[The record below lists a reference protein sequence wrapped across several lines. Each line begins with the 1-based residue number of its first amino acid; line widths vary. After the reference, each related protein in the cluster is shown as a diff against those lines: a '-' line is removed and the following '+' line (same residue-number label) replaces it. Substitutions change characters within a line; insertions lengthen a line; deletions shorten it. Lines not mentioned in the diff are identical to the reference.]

1 MDRSESPGT
10 SVPSELTDGGF
21 ALPGSRSLDCLL
33 LHGFTATPEE
43 VRPLGV
49 TLANAG
55 FASRAIRLP
64 GHATTPADLART
76 GWRDWFRCAE
86 EGLAAARAGAPRT
99 AVAGVSLGA
108 LLALLLAARR
118 PAEVAAVVCCATPL
132 LLSDR
137 RPAVLGS
144 LRWLPPIRRRY
155 AVIPKAAGRDIGDP
169 VARAASSSYDVMPLP
184 ALLSFLELRK
194 VVRREL
200 GQVTQPVLV
209 LHGRQ
214 DHTAP
219 PANVTLLQRRLG
231 SRWIET
237 RILERSWHVL
247 TEDAERAEVGRLAVD
262 FLSRVEA
269 A

>member
-1 MDRSESPGT
+1 M
-10 SVPSELTDGGF
+10 
-21 ALPGSRSLDCLL
+21 
-33 LHGFTATPEE
+33 
-43 VRPLGV
+43 
-49 TLANAG
+49 
-55 FASRAIRLP
+55 
-64 GHATTPADLART
+64 
-76 GWRDWFRCAE
+76 
-86 EGLAAARAGAPRT
+86 
-99 AVAGVSLGA
+99 
-108 LLALLLAARR
+108 
-118 PAEVAAVVCCATPL
+118 CCATPL

-137 RPAVLGS
+137 RLDLLRS

-155 AVIPKAAGRDIGDP
+155 AVIPKVSGRDIGDP
-169 VARAASSSYDVMPLP
+169 AARAGSSSYDVMPLP
-184 ALLSFLELRK
+184 ALLSFLELRT

-200 GQVTQPVLV
+200 GRVTQPALV

-219 PANVTLLQRRLG
+219 PANVALLQRRLA

-247 TEDAERAEVGRLAVD
+247 TEDAERDEVGRLAVD